1 MDIVRKTETVYLNKT
16 ETAILI
22 KAKKI
27 FEEIVS
33 TAETYDLKNA
43 AQTAVDNIDT
53 FFNEEDEFEVCGR
66 TDIIQQD
73 KVIIEIT
80 I

>member
-1 MDIVRKTETVYLNKT
+1 MDIVRKTETVYLNET
-16 ETAILI
+16 ETAVLV

-43 AQTAVDNIDT
+43 TQDIIDAIDT
-53 FFNEEDEFEVCGR
+53 LFNEDDAFEVCGKNN
-66 TDIIQQD
+66 IIQQD
-73 KVIIEIT
+73 KLTIEIT